1 MIVVGAEMR
10 CEHVKDLT
18 GLLNGLVKEAKH
30 LGGLLGPMFG
40 GNKTNQAA

>member
-10 CEHVKDLT
+10 CEHVKDMT
-18 GLLNGLVKEAKH
+18 GLLDGLVKEAQH

-40 GNKTNQAA
+40 GTTPVKAA

>member
-10 CEHVKDLT
+10 CEHMKDMT
-18 GLLNGLVKEAKH
+18 GLLNGLVKEAQH

-40 GNKTNQAA
+40 GNTPAKAA